1 MMVDGNDGTDQAS
14 SGSRRYVQ
22 LKAGKGGVTC
32 TARIELN
39 EEATS
44 DYKEN
49 EDVETLFDSNLSD
62 VPMVYTVAGGQAVSI
77 NQLPELDV
85 VPFGVTCTG
94 NEAIQCTMFNS
105 DYAITNSPL
114 YVFDALLGTTM
125 AIGDGDTFSV
135 QPNDYGRYFLTRG
148 EKTLVDDTM
157 ADGIVVSV
165 RKGTVVVTAK
175 RPLSQVRIL
184 TAGGVMSNSRS
195 DGGIQEQFSLQPGVY
210 VVEAAT
216 AASKKTVKVVVR

>member
-1 MMVDGNDGTDQAS
+1 M
-14 SGSRRYVQ
+14 
-22 LKAGKGGVTC
+22 
-32 TARIELN
+32 ELN
-39 EEATS
+39 DNASEG
-44 DYKEN
+44 YVGG

-94 NEAIQCTMFNS
+94 NEAIQFTMFNS